1 MKRFLSVLVII
12 SLLIAALPALAQ
24 DETLDKTY
32 VSQDGVFT
40 FDYPGGW
47 TFAVDMDG
55 TAVVWNKN
63 TTVYIYGPEQV
74 AARNWG
80 MGEPV
85 ATVERIMTRWGRAG
99 DEVSAVQELPDMAR
113 AAALGY
119 YVHDAYP
126 GLLMIVALSDGS
138 LGGIEAVGNR
148 GERVILGE
156 DMVLAIAAS
165 LDVVPG
171 AVHELNA
178 GDLNGAWQD
187 AINELTPGSN

>member
-1 MKRFLSVLVII
+1 MKRFLSVLVIT

-24 DETLDKTY
+24 GEILDKTY
-32 VSQDGVFT
+32 VSHDGVFT
-40 FDYPGGW
+40 FDYPGAW
-47 TFAVDMDG
+47 KFAIDMDG

-63 TTVYIYGPEQV
+63 TTVYVYGPEQV

-80 MGEPV
+80 TGEPV
-85 ATVERIMTRWGRAG
+85 ATVERIMSRWGRAG
-99 DEVSAVQELPDMAR
+99 DEVSAVQELPGTAR

-126 GLLMIVALSDGS
+126 GLLVIIELSDGS
-138 LGGIEAVGNR
+138 LGGIEAVGNQ
-148 GERVILGE
+148 GERVILDE
-156 DMVLAIAAS
+156 DMALAIAAS
-165 LDVVPG
+165 LDVMPG

-178 GDLNGAWQD
+178 GDLNNAWLE